1 MKNWKE
7 FDQIVKSSMSEEEY
21 ERHVL
26 ISKISADLIKLR
38 LEQNMTQTDLA
49 KKSGL
54 KQSAIARLES
64 EEVLPKLSTLLKLAK
79 ALDANINLNPNE
91 ESLIKIESNKI
102 INNKTG

>member
-1 MKNWKE
+1 MKNWDE

-21 ERHVL
+21 ERHIL
-26 ISKISADLIKLR
+26 ISKISADLIRLR

-54 KQSAIARLES
+54 KQSAIALLES

-91 ESLIKIESNKI
+91 KSLVNLHFQIKNKI
-102 INNKTG
+102 CK

>member
-1 MKNWKE
+1 MKNWDE
-7 FDQIVKSSMSEEEY
+7 FDQIVKTSMSEEEY

-26 ISKISADLIKLR
+26 ISKISADLIRLR
-38 LEQNMTQTDLA
+38 LENNMTQTDLA

-64 EEVLPKLSTLLKLAK
+64 EEVLPKLNTLLKLAK

-102 INNKTG
+102 INNKAG

>member
-1 MKNWKE
+1 MKNWDE
-7 FDQIVKSSMSEEEY
+7 FDQIVKTSMSEEEY

-26 ISKISADLIKLR
+26 ISKISADLIRLR
-38 LEQNMTQTDLA
+38 LENNMTQTDLA

-64 EEVLPKLSTLLKLAK
+64 EEVLPKLNTLLKLAK

>member
-26 ISKISADLIKLR
+26 ISKISADLLRLR
-38 LEQNMTQTDLA
+38 LEKNMTQTDLA

-79 ALDANINLNPNE
+79 ALDAKINLNPNE
-91 ESLIKIESNKI
+91 ESLIKIESNKT
-102 INNKTG
+102 INNKAG

>member
-1 MKNWKE
+1 MKNWDE
-7 FDQIVKSSMSEEEY
+7 FDQIVKTSMSEEEY

-38 LEQNMTQTDLA
+38 LKQNMTQTDLA

-102 INNKTG
+102 INNKAG

>member
-1 MKNWKE
+1 MKNWDE

-21 ERHVL
+21 ERHIL
-26 ISKISADLIKLR
+26 ISKISADLIRLR

-79 ALDANINLNPNE
+79 VLDANINLNPNQ
-91 ESLIKIESNKI
+91 ESIIKIEFNKI
-102 INNKTG
+102 IDNKAG

>member
-1 MKNWKE
+1 MNNLDE

-21 ERHVL
+21 ERHIL
-26 ISKISADLIKLR
+26 ISKISADLIRLR
-38 LEQNMTQTDLA
+38 LDQNMTQTDLA

-79 ALDANINLNPNE
+79 VLDANINLNPNQ
-91 ESLIKIESNKI
+91 ESIIKIEFNKI
-102 INNKTG
+102 IDNKAG

>member
-1 MKNWKE
+1 MKNWDE

-21 ERHVL
+21 ERHIL
-26 ISKISADLIKLR
+26 ISKISADLIRLR
-38 LEQNMTQTDLA
+38 LEKSMTQTDLA

-64 EEVLPKLSTLLKLAK
+64 EEVLPKLNTLLKLAK

-91 ESLIKIESNKI
+91 KSLIKIESNKI
-102 INNKTG
+102 INNKAG

>member
-1 MKNWKE
+1 MKNWDE
-7 FDQIVKSSMSEEEY
+7 FDQIVKTSMSEEEY

-26 ISKISADLIKLR
+26 ISKISADLIRLR
-38 LEQNMTQTDLA
+38 LENNMTQTDLA

-64 EEVLPKLSTLLKLAK
+64 EEVLPKLNTLLKLAK

-91 ESLIKIESNKI
+91 ESLIKIESN
-102 INNKTG
+102 

>member
-1 MKNWKE
+1 MRNWEE
-7 FDQIVKSSMSEEEY
+7 FDDIVKSSMSEEEY
-21 ERHVL
+21 ERHIL

-49 KKSGL
+49 ERSGL

-79 ALDANINLNPNE
+79 ALDANINLNPNQ
-91 ESLIKIESNKI
+91 ESLIKIESNKV
-102 INNKTG
+102 INNKAG